1 MSDNLNQKV
10 QNIRILKVLI
20 TVFLSVSVLT
30 YYFSSGTVLSQ
41 WIIMSLVGAGV
52 YHLAEKVLTNWYT
65 EADVNSIDSNNLYNA
80 MYSEL
85 YANGLIPC
93 LLVSTDDLTVLE
105 QNKLATHSLKT
116 PENDAPWQLSEMWND
131 SPENFPKQW
140 LDKIANNPVYSSFV
154 CKVKIKQVHGV
165 YTDKL
170 CTLVFIPL
178 PSPSGDKG
186 LLRISTKSVLLKAKQ
201 PSNQMEGRLD
211 ITRHANGMAYWE
223 LDVVTRELFFCN
235 VVSNLLGID
244 EKFTSPIKLDE
255 LQQRADTAIFNFI
268 LKNVKLGF
276 RTNPLQTQKM
286 IIDRSGNQHFVYV
299 NAQYFESEGV
309 VVGNFF
315 DITAIKQLEIKLRQQ
330 EHQTNQLVDS
340 IPEGIM
346 VLKKNQVVYLNRA
359 AQKLFEVDFGEDNSS
374 MLLADFVSDHDKT
387 LIRDRIR
394 YMLSGKKNSYGFT
407 SFTLRKS
414 DGEYFDAEVAVNLI
428 IYEGEESVQFVI
440 RDLTDVLRV
449 KNALARANHRLS
461 ALSSKTL
468 HLIEAER
475 KQIAGE
481 LHDDVGQSLTAVL
494 LATKWISR
502 RVDDESILSKISDIH
517 QITSQS
523 LDTVRNLS
531 LLLRPAQL
539 DSLGF
544 SPAIKWQMDK
554 LFSIDDIQYE
564 IDDSHFNEIQDKQA
578 EIVGFR
584 IVQESLTNIVKHAR
598 AKNVKVTL
606 FSDENILIIQV
617 SDNGVGFNV
626 HEQSDSVGL
635 INMKERVEL
644 AGGEFKIFSKP
655 LLGTDIKVEIPLR
668 NSDASLDS
676 F

>member
-1 MSDNLNQKV
+1 MSQKEQNLRV
-10 QNIRILKVLI
+10 LKVLI
-20 TVFLSVSVLT
+20 TVLLSVGILSF
-30 YYFSSGTVLSQ
+30 YFATGSKWGQ
-41 WIIMSLVGAGV
+41 WIITALVGAGV
-52 YHLAEKVLTNWYT
+52 YFLAEKVIENAGY
-65 EADVNSIDSNNLYNA
+65 ENQDADLESTRLLDAIQDEIFHNNP
-80 MYSEL
+80 S
-85 YANGLIPC
+85 PC
-93 LLVSTDDLTVLE
+93 LLISVTDFSIKEFNKAASLSIQPVGDQELLHLHDLWADNMEDVPQKWLE
-105 QNKLATHSLKT
+105 KLSK
-116 PENDAPWQLSEMWND
+116 
-131 SPENFPKQW
+131 
-140 LDKIANNPVYSSFV
+140 NPQYSSYV
-154 CKVKIKQVHGV
+154 CKVRLRQTHGL
-165 YTDKL
+165 YLAKL
-170 CTLVFIPL
+170 CTLIFIPL
-178 PSPSGDKG
+178 PERTKTLG
-186 LLRISTKSVLLKAKQ
+186 LLRIVAKSILLNEDLLQ
-201 PSNQMEGRLD
+201 QESDTRLS
-211 ITRHANGMAYWE
+211 ITRHASGMAYWE
-223 LDVVTRELFFCN
+223 LDVVQRTLYFCEN
-235 VVSNLLGID
+235 VANLLGLD
-244 EKFTSPIKLDE
+244 EAFTSPISLDE
-255 LQQRADTAIFNFI
+255 LKQRADIAVFNYV
-268 LKNVKLGF
+268 LKAVKMGF
-276 RTNPLQTQKM
+276 RTNPLKTQKM
-286 IIDRSGNQHFVYV
+286 IIDRSGNQHFVYLQ
-299 NAQYFESEGV
+299 AEYFEAEGIV
-309 VVGNFF
+309 TGNFF
-315 DITAIKQLEIKLRQQ
+315 DITAIKKLEIKLRQK

-346 VLKKNQVVYLNRA
+346 VLKKNRVVYLNRA
-359 AQKLFEVDFGEDNSS
+359 AQKLFELDVAADKSD

-387 LIRDRIR
+387 LLRDRIR
-394 YMLSGKKNSYGFT
+394 YMLSGKKSSYGFT

-414 DGEYFDAEVAVNLI
+414 DGEYFDAEIAVNLI

-449 KNALARANHRLS
+449 KNALARANYRLS

-502 RVDDESILSKISDIH
+502 RIEDEKIQSKISDIH

-564 IDDSHFNEIQDKQA
+564 IDDSHFSEIQDKQA

-584 IVQESLTNIVKHAR
+584 VVQESLTNIVKHAR
-598 AKNVKVTL
+598 AKNVKVSL
-606 FSDENILIIQV
+606 FSDENVLIIQI
-617 SDNGVGFNV
+617 SDDGVGFDV
-626 HEQSDSVGL
+626 HAQSDSVGL

-668 NSDASLDS
+668 NSEAGLDS

>member
-1 MSDNLNQKV
+1 MTRVDKSVRALKLLV
-10 QNIRILKVLI
+10 TILV
-20 TVFLSVSVLT
+20 SVSLVAL
-30 YYFSSGTVLSQ
+30 FFVSQ
-41 WIIMSLVGAGV
+41 SMAAQWALLVLVGAGV
-52 YHLAEKVLTNWYT
+52 YF
-65 EADVNSIDSNNLYNA
+65 SIDRLFELLFKTHQKKLWYYEDAIRNEVFLQSKYPCIIINLQSLKVIELNRAAELTLPKISNATSYLFTDYW
-80 MYSEL
+80 
-85 YANGLIPC
+85 ANNKEDVPRDWL
-93 LLVSTDDLTVLE
+93 
-105 QNKLATHSLKT
+105 NKLRVSRA
-116 PENDAPWQLSEMWND
+116 
-131 SPENFPKQW
+131 
-140 LDKIANNPVYSSFV
+140 YSSFV
-154 CKVKIKQVHGV
+154 SNVRMKEPHGN
-165 YTDKL
+165 YSTKL
-170 CTLVFIPL
+170 CTLTCIPL
-178 PSPSGDKG
+178 SESEE
-186 LLRISTKSVLLKAKQ
+186 LLGIIKIVSKSLLLSETVNKETNR
-201 PSNQMEGRLD
+201 SRLD
-211 ITRHANGMAYWE
+211 IARHAAGMAYWE
-223 LDVVTRELFFCN
+223 LDVVNKQLFFCHT
-235 VVSNLLGID
+235 VVQLLGLD
-244 EKFTSPIKLDE
+244 DSFTSPIKLDE

-268 LKNVKLGF
+268 LQAVKTGF
-276 RTNPLQTQKM
+276 RNNPIKTQKM
-286 IIDRSGNQHFVYV
+286 IIDRAGNQSFVYMQ
-299 NAQYFESEGV
+299 AQYYDKEGV
-309 VVGNFF
+309 VVGSFL
-315 DITAIKQLEIKLRQQ
+315 DITSIKQLEIKLRQREQ
-330 EHQTNQLVDS
+330 QTNQLVDS

-346 VLKKNQVVYLNRA
+346 VLQKSRVVYLNRA
-359 AQKLFEVDFGEDNSS
+359 AQKLFDIDFSVDDSEL
-374 MLLADFVSDHDKT
+374 LLADFVSDHDKT
-387 LIRDRIR
+387 LLKDRIR

-428 IYEGEESVQFVI
+428 IYEGIESVQFVV

-449 KNALARANHRLS
+449 KNALARANYRLS

-468 HLIEAER
+468 QLIEAER

-502 RVDDESILSKISDIH
+502 RIEDEKILSKISDIH

-544 SPAIKWQMDK
+544 SPAIKWQMEK
-554 LFSIDDIQYE
+554 LFSIDNINYE
-564 IDDSHFNEIQDKQA
+564 IEDEHFVEVQDKQA

-606 FSDENILIIQV
+606 YSDDNVLIIQV
-617 SDNGVGFNV
+617 SDDGVGFDV
-626 HEQSDSVGL
+626 HAQSDSVGL

-668 NSDASLDS
+668 NSLSGLDS